1 MSDTTQPSFKDH
13 FSGHAA
19 SYAASRPRYP
29 AELFSELAGLCAARE
44 CAWDCA
50 TGNGQ
55 AARSLSAHF
64 ERVIATDASAKQIES
79 AEPHTRIEYRVVAAE
94 NPGLASAS
102 IDLITVAQ
110 ALHWFDVERFF
121 AATKNVLRPG
131 GILAYWCYGFCS
143 VEQRCEEVI
152 RSLYEFVGD
161 YWPPERVIVENGYR
175 DIEPP
180 LPVIDTGEHHMQVEW
195 SADQMIDYMQTWSAC
210 QRYRSATG
218 KDPLDGFAQ
227 ALKGHWG
234 PGSRIVRW
242 PLRLTVGRAPGP
254 VNAG

>member
-1 MSDTTQPSFKDH
+1 MPDTKKPTFKDH

-29 AELFSELAGLCAARE
+29 AALFSELAGLCASHER
-44 CAWDCA
+44 AWDCA

-64 ERVIATDASAKQIES
+64 EQVIATDASAEQIES
-79 AEPHTRIEYRVVAAE
+79 AEPHARIEYRVVPAE
-94 NPGLASAS
+94 DPGLDAASV
-102 IDLITVAQ
+102 DLITVAQ

-121 AATKNVLRPG
+121 AAAENVLRPG
-131 GILAYWCYGFCS
+131 GILAYWCYGFCA
-143 VEQRCEEVI
+143 VDEGCEDVI

-180 LPVIDTGEHHMQVEW
+180 LPTVEMAEHHMQVEW

-210 QRYRSATG
+210 QRYRRTTG
-218 KDPLDGFAQ
+218 ENPLDGFAPT
-227 ALKGHWG
+227 LKDRWG
-234 PGSRIVRW
+234 PGSRVVRW
-242 PLRLTVGRAPGP
+242 PLKLTIGRAPGP
-254 VNAG
+254 AGG